1 MHPSRGFG
9 MKNTARCLSLSIVLA
24 ASALARAQAPS
35 GGVIERFDPAL
46 DAIVSASATV
56 ELLAADFGI
65 AEGPVWIDDGPGGY
79 LLFSDIAAN
88 VIYKWTPDGR
98 ISVFLEKSGYTGSN
112 PLNAGGQV
120 NSGARGRLA
129 VIALGSNGLTLDP
142 QGRIVIASHGDRNIA
157 RLEQDGTR
165 TIVADRYD
173 GKRFNGPNDLVVK
186 SNGTVYF
193 TDTVYGLRGGAG
205 SPAREMPFFGVFLVK
220 DGKVDVVDKD
230 PQGGSPNGI
239 ALSPDEKFLYVGSG
253 GKILRYDIQPND
265 IAANGR
271 VLLESGTDGMKV
283 DQNGNLYLTA
293 NGNVLIVS
301 PEGKRLGQIRL
312 PGEAAGNRALN
323 VGFGDPD
330 RKTLYVT
337 AQTRLYRIRLN
348 VPGTRP
354 AVRH

>member
-1 MHPSRGFG
+1 
-9 MKNTARCLSLSIVLA
+9 MKNRARYFSLSVMFLA
-24 ASALARAQAPS
+24 TALVRAQTPA

-46 DAIVSASATV
+46 DAIVSTNAKV
-56 ELLAADFGI
+56 ELLAGDFGI
-65 AEGPVWIDDGPGGY
+65 AEGPVWIEDRPTGY

-88 VIYKWTPDGR
+88 VIYKWTPDGQV
-98 ISVFLEKSGYTGSN
+98 SVFLEKSGYTGGD
-112 PLNAGGQV
+112 PLNVGGQV

-142 QGRIVIASHGDRNIA
+142 QGRVVIASHGDRNIA
-157 RLEQDGTR
+157 RLEKDGTR
-165 TIVADRYD
+165 TVLADRHD

-186 SNGTVYF
+186 SNGALYF
-193 TDTVYGLRGGAG
+193 TDAVFGLRGGAK

-220 DGKVDVVDKD
+220 DGKVAVVDKD

-239 ALSPDEKFLYVGSG
+239 ALSPDEKYLYVGSG

-265 IAANGR
+265 MAANGR
-271 VLLESGTDGMKV
+271 VLIESGTDGMKV
-283 DQNGNLYLTA
+283 DQKGNLYLTA

-312 PGEAAGNRALN
+312 PGEAAGNGALN
-323 VGFGDPD
+323 LGFGDSD
-330 RKTLYVT
+330 AKTLYIT